1 MLRCLVF
8 SLLFHCASCLCAQHA
23 SLHWY
28 NLRSVAPL
36 DQSEGKIALTR
47 MKQLTTDTIATF
59 TDRGDYFQLATKTPI
74 DWQLFNQT
82 MSDAG
87 YFIADITRGEIH
99 HEEFVKMSW
108 AYQQANYLLQHPAAL
123 ESVQP
128 EDPVVLTMEEFQALN
143 PAQQSITLSH
153 SNYFVIKE

>member
-87 YFIADITRGEIH
+87 YFIADVTRTEVH
-99 HEEFVKMSW
+99 HQDYVKMGL
-108 AYQQANYLLQHPAAL
+108 AYQEAYYLAEHPELCATWTTTIL
-123 ESVQP
+123 
-128 EDPVVLTMEEFQALN
+128 LNEEEWASFDADK
-143 PAQQSITLSH
+143 QSFIQNHPNHFL
-153 SNYFVIKE
+153 IK